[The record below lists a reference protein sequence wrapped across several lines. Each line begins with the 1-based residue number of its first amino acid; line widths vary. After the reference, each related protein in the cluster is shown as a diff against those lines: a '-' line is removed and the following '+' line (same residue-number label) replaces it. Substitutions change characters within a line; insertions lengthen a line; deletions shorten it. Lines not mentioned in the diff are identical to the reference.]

1 MALENFLPLAVA
13 VLVLVFAALTQ
24 VAKPVDDLFTRV
36 AFATF
41 GAYVTEFGRNKARRT
56 KNLQA
61 AHVPTNYREYAT
73 RTLLFAAVLA
83 LATGILGMYLVWG
96 TLLVLIIPEATVRA
110 ALPPQLSFL
119 AGITG
124 MDRISV
130 FELFLIIIFGCLTLG
145 SLTGLSTYWYRWYK
159 PKYLADERERQI
171 EISMPMMVS
180 FMYALSRSG
189 MPFPKAME
197 ILADNEDVY
206 GHAAGEVR
214 VAVRNMDAFGV
225 DVITAVK
232 TMARR
237 SPSSKLQEFS
247 ENLSSVLQ
255 TGGSLSEFLHRQYQE
270 YRQEA
275 EAQQERLLEMIE
287 TLAEVYVT
295 LGVALPL
302 FLITI
307 FTMLGIAVGDA
318 LPLLQIL
325 VYALLPLGN
334 LGFIIYLSTV
344 VDNLSRKDPTQE
356 DLEIDMGLQ
365 GVRRVDDIALETRG
379 RRVTDGGE
387 AGRRTD
393 GGFVRERLET
403 DYDRTGN
410 LVNIQRLQAYKTM
423 RKVQRRLGS
432 PLRTIVKQ
440 PTALLW
446 VSFPIA
452 VFLIGIRVP
461 FLFVDGALT
470 VRTFDDLLIQSL
482 LLVFGTFAI
491 AYEVHRRRMEA
502 IERVIPDLLDR
513 LASLNEAGM
522 TLTDSLQRVRRSEL
536 GPLNEELETVW
547 EDIRWGADV
556 ETALRRFED
565 RVRTETVSRI
575 VTLTTEA
582 MKASGNLGTVLR
594 IAAEQAKAD
603 RRLKQKRRQEMVT
616 YLVVVYISFL
626 VFLFIVGVMDFVL
639 FPSLPDTGGIPNPDR
654 ATPIPAV
661 QNLGAID
668 IPAYKL
674 TFLHAAVIQG
684 VFSGL
689 IAGQLSHGDIRAGAK
704 HVTIL
709 VALGYVTLQFVIPTL
724 L

>member
-1 MALENFLPLAVA
+1 MGLENFLPLAFA
-13 VLVLVFAALTQ
+13 VLVLAFAGLTR
-24 VAKPVDDLFTRV
+24 VASPVDDLFTRI

-41 GAYVTEFGRNKARRT
+41 GAYVTEFGRSKARRT
-56 KNLQA
+56 KDLQA

-83 LATGILGMYLVWG
+83 LGTGILGMYLVWG
-96 TLLVLIIPEATVRA
+96 TLLVLIIPEATIRA
-110 ALPPQLSFL
+110 VLPPQLGFL
-119 AGITG
+119 AGIAG
-124 MDRISV
+124 MGRISV
-130 FELFLIIIFGCLTLG
+130 VELFLIIIFGCLTLG

-159 PKYLADERERQI
+159 PRYLADERERQI

-295 LGVALPL
+295 LGVAGPL

-307 FTMLGIAVGDA
+307 FTMLGIAVADA
-318 LPLLQIL
+318 LPLLRIL

-344 VDNLSRKDPTQE
+344 VDNLSRKDPTAE
-356 DLEIDMGLQ
+356 DLEIAMQLE
-365 GVRRVDDIALETRG
+365 GVRRVDDIALERRARG
-379 RRVTDGGE
+379 TTGEIGPRADGGHVE
-387 AGRRTD
+387 GH
-393 GGFVRERLET
+393 LET
-403 DYDRTGN
+403 DRDRTGN
-410 LVNIQRLQAYKTM
+410 IVNIQRLQAYKGM
-423 RKVQRRLGS
+423 RELQRRLGS
-432 PLRTIVKQ
+432 PLRTIVKK
-440 PTALLW
+440 PTSLLW
-446 VSFPIA
+446 ISFPLA

-461 FLFVDGALT
+461 FLFLDGALT

-491 AYEVHRRRMEA
+491 AFEVHRRRMEA

-522 TLTDSLQRVRRSEL
+522 TFTDSLQRVRRSEL
-536 GPLNEELETVW
+536 GPLNEELDIVW
-547 EDIRWGADV
+547 QDIRWGADV

-603 RRLKQKRRQEMVT
+603 RRLKQKRSQEMVT

-661 QNLGAID
+661 KNLGAID
-668 IPAYKL
+668 VPAYKL
-674 TFLHAAVIQG
+674 TFLHAAIIQG
-684 VFSGL
+684 LFSGL
-689 IAGQLSHGDIRAGAK
+689 IAGQLSHGDVRAGAK

-709 VALGYVTLQFVIPTL
+709 VALGYVALEFVIPAL